1 MKGKVTVPSRVQE
14 HFLAYINPR
23 EAAMLRAMGGGVSK
37 DGGQKMMN
45 GVPFFSDAD
54 EESGPGFDVADV
66 TGPSARGDSPSGVE
80 VTPLADMTPQSG
92 LEATLGIEESQQTEP
107 DNTESERGGGIMSLV
122 KNIFTK
128 GAPSVVGD
136 YLGVSLSPQT
146 SGAMQALGGL
156 GSLAMG
162 GPGVIMGGYN
172 LFQGLNR
179 ALDLDTTETDP
190 FETDEQEMNMG
201 SDN

>member
-1 MKGKVTVPSRVQE
+1 MKGNVTVPSRVQE

-54 EESGPGFDVADV
+54 EEGGPGFDVADV
-66 TGPSARGDSPSGVE
+66 TGPSASGDGPSGVE

-92 LEATLGIEESQQTEP
+92 LEATLGMEDRQPAAP
-107 DNTESERGGGIMSLV
+107 DNTEGDRGGGIMSLV
-122 KNIFTK
+122 SDLFTK
-128 GAPSVVGD
+128 GVGGIIGD
-136 YLGVSLSPQT
+136 RLGFSPQA
-146 SGAMQALGGL
+146 SGGL
-156 GSLAMG
+156 QAGLGLAGLAMG
-162 GPGVIMGGYN
+162 GPGLISGAANV
-172 LFQGLNR
+172 FQGANR

-190 FETDEQEMNMG
+190 FETDEQEMYIG
-201 SDN
+201 GDK